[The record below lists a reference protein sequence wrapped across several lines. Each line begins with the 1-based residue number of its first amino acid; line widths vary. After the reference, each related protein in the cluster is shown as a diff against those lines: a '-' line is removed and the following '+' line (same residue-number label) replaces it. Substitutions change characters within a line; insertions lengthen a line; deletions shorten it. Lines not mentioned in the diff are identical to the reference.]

1 MTEQLRNP
9 EDVFE
14 WVAALDHP
22 EMLAAPVHAALA
34 DLAARSPQ
42 DADLV
47 HRARV
52 VGIDPA
58 YSDTEALNTRF
69 ALDPDA
75 TGNCVLVAGRR
86 AGQERM
92 AACVV
97 RSSDLADVNHV
108 VKRLLDVRKASF
120 VPMDRAV
127 EESGMEYGAI
137 TPVGLPAP
145 WRVLVDAAVAERD
158 SVLVDAGVRQTKL
171 ILPGALLAALPGAQ
185 VVQGLGLQPAGHGP
199 AARPGHHGNH
209 LAGPLTPPPTG
220 AQPGPCSGA
229 GSAAPGPGRGAAAPT
244 GR

>member
-1 MTEQLRNP
+1 
-9 EDVFE
+9 
-14 WVAALDHP
+14 
-22 EMLAAPVHAALA
+22 MLAAAVHAALA

-158 SVLVDAGVRQTKL
+158 SVLVGAGVRQTKL

-185 VVQGLGLQPAGHGP
+185 VVQGLGL
-199 AARPGHHGNH
+199 RP
-209 LAGPLTPPPTG
+209 
-220 AQPGPCSGA
+220 
-229 GSAAPGPGRGAAAPT
+229 
-244 GR
+244 